1 MKRILIALALMA
13 AATPALAQDYEV
25 MGRVEVTMLE
35 DSFTMWV
42 PYDTEA
48 DEAFATLIGPK
59 VMASLSIDAFAGEP
73 GVELRHPRL
82 VLGVTAPGPRAVPAG
97 VTLYPSGTDDV
108 YVAEEGTGSYTIDN
122 VTMEGDTVSFD
133 FEAVTVAVD
142 MTTLEPL
149 PEDKRIGLS
158 GHAEVTL
165 RDE

>member
-1 MKRILIALALMA
+1 MKRTLTALALIA
-13 AATPALAQDYEV
+13 AATPAFAQDYEV

-42 PYDTEA
+42 PYDIEA
-48 DEAFATLIGPK
+48 NEAYATLIGPK
-59 VMASLSIDAFAGEP
+59 VMANLSIDAFAGEP
-73 GVELRHPRL
+73 GKELRNPRL
-82 VLGVTAPGPRAVPAG
+82 ALGVLTPGPRAQPSSVNLFPAG
-97 VTLYPSGTDDV
+97 TSDV
-108 YVAEEGTGSYTIDN
+108 YVAEEGIGSYTIDN

-165 RDE
+165 RNE